1 MLTDKIKEMPV
12 NEKIGLMEEIW
23 DTLRY
28 DGNQIES
35 PAWHKEVLDERTARL
50 KSGKAKFLSLQDLRN
65 AE

>member
-1 MLTDKIKEMPV
+1 MLTAKIKEMPV
-12 NEKIGLMEEIW
+12 NERIGLMEEIW

-28 DGNQIES
+28 DENEIES
-35 PAWHKEVLDERTARL
+35 PAWHKEVLDERTALL